1 MQPAPQMQ
9 PDLFNP
15 IDDATAIN
23 KIQLLMLLRKEG
35 VRSTKLLNAFEQI
48 EREHFV
54 AKIFASRAYEDVALP
69 IAAGQTI
76 NAPSIVAKMLEA
88 LDLQP
93 HHMVL
98 EVGTGSGYQAA
109 IIAQLVKRLFT
120 IELNR
125 PLREEAKN
133 RLTQYENVVSLLG
146 NGCNG
151 WQDCAP
157 YDRIIVTGSLKA
169 VSSALLEQLAE
180 NGVMII
186 PIGAPASQQKLLKI
200 SHVGENYHTT
210 TIAEGTFD
218 PLVEE

>member
-1 MQPAPQMQ
+1 MQ

-69 IAAGQTI
+69 IAAGQTL
-76 NAPSIVAKMLEA
+76 NAPSIVAKMLDS

-151 WQDCAP
+151 WADAAP

-169 VSSALLEQLAE
+169 VSSALLTQLAE

-200 SHVGENYHTT
+200 SRIGANYLTT